1 MNSKSRSHFLLVL
14 ALYFFTSS
22 FDVPQASTAPAQ
34 KETVSGGHPSIS
46 ADASTVVYLP
56 LVLKNYFKPLPP
68 VLISP
73 TDNASVRG
81 STTLTWA
88 ASSGASK
95 YQLHFYSS
103 GGDWGTPEQTGLSY
117 FFFETGTIS
126 WTVRA
131 GDAIGNWSDWS
142 PSRTLTVLPAAFSS
156 GPTLVSPADGTTIH
170 SGRPTFS
177 WNYLPHEGGII
188 YGSDIYQVQV
198 DDNANFSSPIY
209 DDDSSGEISRKMLA
223 IDYIIPGSTW
233 PVYLILPN
241 GSFYWRVRA
250 RNTVGEHSPWSATR
264 SFQLIKTYADCE
276 TLKSGPDTYY
286 IGMNPLAGWPMVSQ
300 VDISNLTPTTGE
312 TQTVTIYASVIPPAD
327 PNQSSDPI
335 QSVTA
340 RFVHDN
346 GVTNP
351 VTFTLIAGDTL
362 QGQWQGQWVVPGTV
376 CYNYGY
382 IIAVTNAIGTRPL
395 ELQFR

>member
-1 MNSKSRSHFLLVL
+1 MNSKSSLRVLLVL
-14 ALYFFTSS
+14 ALYFFISS
-22 FDVPQASTAPAQ
+22 FNVPQASTAPAQ
-34 KETVSGGHPSIS
+34 KEPVSRGLPSIS
-46 ADASTVVYLP
+46 ASTSMVVYLP

-73 TDNASVRG
+73 ADNASVRG
-81 STTLTWA
+81 SATLTWA
-88 ASSGASK
+88 ASSGATK

-103 GGDWGTPEQTGLSY
+103 GGDWGTPDQTDLSY
-117 FFFETGTIS
+117 FLFETGTIS

-142 PSRTLTVLPAAFSS
+142 PSRTITILPALFTS
-156 GPTLVSPADGTTIH
+156 GPTLVSPANGITIH

-177 WNYLPHEGGII
+177 WNYVQHEGGII
-188 YGSDIYQVQV
+188 YGSDVYQVQV
-198 DDNANFSSPIY
+198 DNNSNFSSPIY

-223 IDYIIPGSTW
+223 IDYIVPGSTW
-233 PVYLILPN
+233 PVYLILPD
-241 GSFYWRVRA
+241 GLFYWRVRA
-250 RNTVGEHSPWSATR
+250 RNIAGEYSPWSVTR
-264 SFQLIKTYADCE
+264 SFQLVKNYADCE
-276 TLKSGPDTYY
+276 TLASGPSTYY
-286 IGMNPLAGWPMVSQ
+286 IGMNPVAGWPMVSQ

-327 PNQSSDPI
+327 PNQPSDPI
-335 QSVTA
+335 QSVTV

-346 GVTNP
+346 GVTDP

-382 IIAVTNAIGTRPL
+382 IGAVTNAIVTRPL
-395 ELQFR
+395 ELKFR